1 MAVIPTASTRT
12 CGRGVNVGPW
22 RLRNYTT
29 WTRDSN
35 GNDKWDTVYTYG
47 QQAIIPLKAQLTTGD
62 SSSPADVFDS
72 IPFRRAQL
80 ASDDDMM
87 PDSLKGYAPVV
98 RGIARTNAQV
108 IIRQN
113 GYQIYQSYVA
123 PGAFEITD
131 MYPTGGAGD
140 LDVTVKESDG
150 SEQHFTVAFASLPVL
165 QREGRFK
172 YALTGGQYRSYNG
185 DVDKTP
191 VQPADRDLRSTVW
204 PDALRWFPG
213 SQVSISRWRRVR

>member
-1 MAVIPTASTRT
+1 
-12 CGRGVNVGPW
+12 
-22 RLRNYTT
+22 
-29 WTRDSN
+29 
-35 GNDKWDTVYTYG
+35 
-47 QQAIIPLKAQLTTGD
+47 
-62 SSSPADVFDS
+62 
-72 IPFRRAQL
+72 
-80 ASDDDMM
+80 MM

-108 IIRQN
+108 VIRQN

-172 YALTGGQYRSYNG
+172 YAVTGGQYRSYNS
-185 DVDKTP
+185 DVEKTP
-191 VQPADRDLRSTVW
+191 FAQLTGIYGLPYGLTLYGGVQES
-204 PDALRWFPG
+204 
-213 SQVSISRWRRVR
+213 VSISPRRRVLVKTWVTSARSPPT